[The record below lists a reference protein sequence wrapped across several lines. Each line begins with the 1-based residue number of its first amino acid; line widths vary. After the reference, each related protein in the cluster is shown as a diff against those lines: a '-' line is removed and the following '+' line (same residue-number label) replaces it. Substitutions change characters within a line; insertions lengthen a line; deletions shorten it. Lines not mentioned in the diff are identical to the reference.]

1 MHTGSI
7 KALLHATG
15 TVTEQCAM
23 VVGQNFGGSV
33 NDTGLLAKA
42 TDALNF
48 QAILETIEGFFN
60 AQALLVKLSSTSTGR
75 DGESN

>member
-1 MHTGSI
+1 
-7 KALLHATG
+7 
-15 TVTEQCAM
+15 M